1 VNILIVEDEATSREM
16 LVAILKAEGAHKIMT
31 ASDGNEALRLMEDPR
46 HPFDVVFLDLNL
58 PMISGLDL
66 LERVRAT
73 PACRFVRVIICTT
86 STDSATVVRAARLG
100 VRHYMV
106 KPADKIRVFEQLNII
121 KAEIA
126 GLQKIEKPEEAAGRL
141 GLDLP
146 SYKTKVSATLESM
159 EKWLTQA
166 KANTPS
172 VDRGQLATD
181 SGRLKTDAL
190 DLGLREVGR
199 RFSTLETRLS
209 IDTKGADVSDS
220 RAIEIA
226 FIMSHLH
233 GELNRVRS
241 VLKIIAPDVARS

>member
-1 VNILIVEDEATSREM
+1 M

-31 ASDGNEALRLMEDPR
+31 AADGNEALRLMEDPR

-126 GLQKIEKPEEAAGRL
+126 GLQKIEKPEDAAGRL

-181 SGRLKTDAL
+181 SGRLKSDAL

-209 IDTKGADVSDS
+209 IDTKGAEVSDS

>member
-1 VNILIVEDEATSREM
+1 VNILIVEDEAISREM
-16 LVAILKAEGAHKIMT
+16 LVNIIKSEGDHKILT
-31 ASDGNEALRLMEDPR
+31 ASDGDDALKLMEDPR
-46 HPFDVVFLDLNL
+46 HPFDVVFLDLML
-58 PMISGLDL
+58 PSISGLDL

-73 PACRFVRVIICTT
+73 PACRYVRVIICTT

-106 KPADKIRVFEQLNII
+106 KPADRIRVFEQLNII

-141 GLDLP
+141 GIDLAA
-146 SYKTKVSATLESM
+146 YKARVSTSLENM
-159 EKWLTQA
+159 ERWLTHA
-166 KANTPS
+166 KAGAQST
-172 VDRGQLATD
+172 DRKLLAED
-181 SGRLKTDAL
+181 SGRLKTEAL

-209 IDTKGADVSDS
+209 IDPSGDLQDS

-241 VLKIIAPDVARS
+241 VLKIMVPDKIAP

>member
-1 VNILIVEDEATSREM
+1 MNILIVEDEATSRE
-16 LVAILKAEGAHKIMT
+16 ILLSILESEGKHSIMS
-31 ASDGNEALRLMEDPR
+31 AADGDAALKLLEDPKNA
-46 HPFDVVFLDLNL
+46 FDVVFLDLLL
-58 PMISGLDL
+58 PTISGLDL

-73 PACRFVRVIICTT
+73 PVCRYVRVIICTV
-86 STDSATVVRAARLG
+86 STDSTTVVRASRLG

-106 KPADKIRVFEQLNII
+106 KPADRIRVFEQLNII
-121 KAEIA
+121 KGEIA
-126 GLQKIEKPEEAAGRL
+126 GQQKIEKPEEAAGRL

-146 SYKTKVSATLESM
+146 AYKAKVGATLEQM
-159 EKWLTQA
+159 EQWLTKA
-166 KANTPS
+166 KSGTQS
-172 VDRGQLATD
+172 DDRQQLATD
-181 SGRLKTDAL
+181 TGRLKTEAL

-209 IDTKGADVSDS
+209 IDPRGAISDS

-241 VLKIIAPDVARS
+241 VLKIVVPDKFAS

>member
-1 VNILIVEDEATSREM
+1 M
-16 LVAILKAEGAHKIMT
+16 LLSILKSEGDHRILT
-31 ASDGNEALRLMEDPR
+31 ASDGDEALKLMEDPR
-46 HPFDVVFLDLNL
+46 HPFDVVFLDLQL
-58 PMISGLDL
+58 PSISGLDL

-73 PACRFVRVIICTT
+73 PACRYVRVIICTT

-106 KPADKIRVFEQLNII
+106 KPPDRIRVIEQINII

-126 GLQKIEKPEEAAGRL
+126 GLEKIEKPEEAAGRL
-141 GLDLP
+141 GIDLAA
-146 SYKTKVSATLESM
+146 YKSRVSTTLETM

-166 KANTPS
+166 KAGAQS
-172 VDRGQLATD
+172 DDRQQLAID
-181 SGRLKTDAL
+181 SGLMRTKAL

-209 IDTKGADVSDS
+209 IEPNGAVPES

-241 VLKIIAPDVARS
+241 VLKIIAPDKQQA

>member
-1 VNILIVEDEATSREM
+1 MNILIVEDEATSREI
-16 LVAILKAEGAHKIMT
+16 LLNILKSEGDHRILT
-31 ASDGNEALRLMEDPR
+31 ASDGDTALKLMEDPR
-46 HPFDVVFLDLNL
+46 HPFDVVFLDLQL
-58 PMISGLDL
+58 PAISGLDL

-73 PACRFVRVIICTT
+73 TACRYVRVIICTT

-106 KPADKIRVFEQLNII
+106 KPPDRIRVFEQLNII

-126 GLQKIEKPEEAAGRL
+126 GLQKIEKPEETASRL
-141 GLDLP
+141 GIDIP
-146 SYKTKVSATLESM
+146 TYKSRVGNTLESM
-159 EKWLTQA
+159 ERWLTDA
-166 KANTPS
+166 KAAAKS
-172 VDRGQLATD
+172 DDRQHMVVD
-181 SGRLKTDAL
+181 SGRLKAEAL

-209 IDTKGADVSDS
+209 IDPQGDMPES

-241 VLKIIAPDVARS
+241 VLKIIVPDKIGT

>member
-1 VNILIVEDEATSREM
+1 MNILIVEDEATSREM
-16 LVAILKAEGAHKIMT
+16 LVNILKSEGDHRIMT
-31 ASDGNEALRLMEDPR
+31 ASDGDEALRLMGDPR
-46 HPFDVVFLDLNL
+46 HPFDVVFLDLML
-58 PMISGLDL
+58 PSISGLDL

-73 PACRFVRVIICTT
+73 PACRYVRVIICTT

-106 KPADKIRVFEQLNII
+106 KPADKIRVYEQINII
-121 KAEIA
+121 RAEIS
-126 GLQKIEKPEEAAGRL
+126 GLQKIEKPEDAAGRL
-141 GLDLP
+141 GIDLP
-146 SYKTKVSATLESM
+146 AYKLKVGSTLENM
-159 EKWLTQA
+159 ERWLTHA
-166 KANTPS
+166 KAGAKS
-172 VDRGQLATD
+172 VDRRQLAVD

-199 RFSTLETRLS
+199 RFSTLETRFA
-209 IDTKGADVSDS
+209 IDQNGDVSDS

-241 VLKIIAPDVARS
+241 VLKIIVPDKAEV

>member
-1 VNILIVEDEATSREM
+1 M
-16 LVAILKAEGAHKIMT
+16 LLSILKTEGDHRILT
-31 ASDGNEALRLMEDPR
+31 ASDGDEALKLMEDPR
-46 HPFDVVFLDLNL
+46 HPFDVVFLDLQL
-58 PMISGLDL
+58 PSISGLDL

-73 PACRFVRVIICTT
+73 PACRYVRVIICTT

-106 KPADKIRVFEQLNII
+106 KPPDRIRVIEQLNII

-141 GLDLP
+141 GIDLGA
-146 SYKTKVSATLESM
+146 YKARVSATLETM

-166 KANTPS
+166 KAGAQS
-172 VDRGQLATD
+172 DDRQQLAIE
-181 SGRLKTDAL
+181 SGQMKTKAL

-209 IDTKGADVSDS
+209 IEPNGAVPES

-241 VLKIIAPDVARS
+241 VLKIIAPDKPQP

>member
-1 VNILIVEDEATSREM
+1 M
-16 LVAILKAEGAHKIMT
+16 LLSILKAEGDHRILT
-31 ASDGNEALRLMEDPR
+31 ASDGDEALKLMEDPR
-46 HPFDVVFLDLNL
+46 HPFDVVFLDLQL
-58 PMISGLDL
+58 PSISGLDL

-73 PACRFVRVIICTT
+73 PACRYVRVIICTT

-106 KPADKIRVFEQLNII
+106 KPPDRIRVIEQLNII

-126 GLQKIEKPEEAAGRL
+126 GLQKIEKPEDAAGRL
-141 GLDLP
+141 GIDLP
-146 SYKTKVSATLESM
+146 TYKAKVSATLETM

-166 KANTPS
+166 KAGAQS
-172 VDRGQLATD
+172 DDRQQLALE
-181 SGRLKTDAL
+181 SGQMKMKAL

-209 IDTKGADVSDS
+209 IEPNGAVPES

-241 VLKIIAPDVARS
+241 VLKIIVPDKPQ

>member
-1 VNILIVEDEATSREM
+1 MNILIVEDEATSREM
-16 LVAILKAEGAHKIMT
+16 LVSILKAEGEHRIMT
-31 ASDGNEALRLMEDPR
+31 AADGDDALKLMEDPR
-46 HPFDVVFLDLNL
+46 HPFDVVFLDLML
-58 PMISGLDL
+58 PSISGLDL

-73 PACRFVRVIICTT
+73 PACRYVRVIICTT

-141 GLDLP
+141 GLDMP
-146 SYKTKVSATLESM
+146 AYKAKVSATLESM
-159 EKWLTQA
+159 ERWLTQA
-166 KANTPS
+166 KAS
-172 VDRGQLATD
+172 SHSSDRVQLASDT
-181 SGRLKTDAL
+181 GRLKTDAL

-199 RFSTLETRLS
+199 RFSTLETRLT
-209 IDTKGADVSDS
+209 IEPKGDVPDS

-241 VLKIIAPDVARS
+241 VLKIMAPDKV

>member
-1 VNILIVEDEATSREM
+1 M
-16 LVAILKAEGAHKIMT
+16 LLSILKAEGDHRILT
-31 ASDGNEALRLMEDPR
+31 ASDGDEALKLMEDPR
-46 HPFDVVFLDLNL
+46 HPFDVVFLDLQL
-58 PMISGLDL
+58 PSISGLDL

-73 PACRFVRVIICTT
+73 PACRYVRVIICTT

-106 KPADKIRVFEQLNII
+106 KPPDRIRVIEQINII

-126 GLQKIEKPEEAAGRL
+126 GLQKIEKPDEAAGRL
-141 GLDLP
+141 GIDLP
-146 SYKTKVSATLESM
+146 VYKARVSATLESM

-166 KANTPS
+166 KAGAQS
-172 VDRGQLATD
+172 DDRQQLALD
-181 SGRLKTDAL
+181 SGQMKTKAL

-209 IDTKGADVSDS
+209 IEPNGAVPES

-241 VLKIIAPDVARS
+241 VLKIIVPDKPQ

>member
-16 LVAILKAEGAHKIMT
+16 LLSILKSEGDHRILT
-31 ASDGNEALRLMEDPR
+31 ASDGDTALKLMEDPR
-46 HPFDVVFLDLNL
+46 HPFDVVFLDLML
-58 PMISGLDL
+58 PSISGLDL

-73 PACRFVRVIICTT
+73 PACRYVRVIICTT

-106 KPADKIRVFEQLNII
+106 KPPDRIRVFEQLNII

-141 GLDLP
+141 GIDLP
-146 SYKTKVSATLESM
+146 TYKSRVTTTLEDM
-159 EKWLTQA
+159 ERWLTQA
-166 KANTPS
+166 KAGAQS
-172 VDRGQLATD
+172 SDRKQLAID
-181 SGRLKTDAL
+181 SGHMKASAL

-209 IDTKGADVSDS
+209 IEPNGDVPES

-241 VLKIIAPDVARS
+241 VLKIIVPDRAGS

>member
-1 VNILIVEDEATSREM
+1 MNILIVEDEATSREM
-16 LVAILKAEGAHKIMT
+16 LLSILETEGDHKILT
-31 ASDGNEALRLMEDPR
+31 ASDGDDALKLMADPR
-46 HPFDVVFLDLNL
+46 HPFDVVFLDLML
-58 PMISGLDL
+58 PSISGLDL

-73 PACRFVRVIICTT
+73 PACRFVRVIICTI

-141 GLDLP
+141 GIDVP
-146 SYKTKVSATLESM
+146 AYKAKVGVTLEYM
-159 EKWLTQA
+159 ERWLTKA
-166 KANTPS
+166 KAGARST
-172 VDRGQLATD
+172 DRQQLAVDT
-181 SGRLKTDAL
+181 GRLKTDAL

-209 IDTKGADVSDS
+209 IEPQGEVPAS

-241 VLKIIAPDVARS
+241 VLKIIAPDRPQS

>member
-1 VNILIVEDEATSREM
+1 MNILIVEDEATSRE
-16 LVAILKAEGAHKIMT
+16 LLLNILKSEGDHRILT
-31 ASDGNEALRLMEDPR
+31 AVDGEEALKLMEDPR
-46 HPFDVVFLDLNL
+46 HPFDVVFLDLIL
-58 PMISGLDL
+58 PSISGLDL

-73 PACRFVRVIICTT
+73 PACRYVRVIICTT

-106 KPADKIRVFEQLNII
+106 KPADKIRVFEQINII

-126 GLQKIEKPEEAAGRL
+126 GLQKIEKPEDAADRL
-141 GLDLP
+141 GIDLP
-146 SYKTKVSATLESM
+146 AYKSKVGSTLENM
-159 EKWLTQA
+159 ERWLTHA
-166 KANTPS
+166 KAGAQSN
-172 VDRGQLATD
+172 DRKQLAAD
-181 SGRLKTDAL
+181 SGRLKAEAL

-199 RFSTLETRLS
+199 RFSTLETRLT
-209 IDTKGADVSDS
+209 IDPNGDVPDS

-241 VLKIIAPDVARS
+241 VLKIIVPDKVQS

>member
-1 VNILIVEDEATSREM
+1 MNILIVEDEATSRE
-16 LVAILKAEGAHKIMT
+16 ILLNILRSEGGDHRILT
-31 ASDGNEALRLMEDPR
+31 APDGDTALKLMEDPR
-46 HPFDVVFLDLNL
+46 HPFDVVFLDLQL
-58 PMISGLDL
+58 PTISGLDL

-73 PACRFVRVIICTT
+73 PACRYVRVIICTT

-106 KPADKIRVFEQLNII
+106 KPPDKIRVIEQLNII

-126 GLQKIEKPEEAAGRL
+126 GLQKIEKPEETANRL
-141 GLDLP
+141 GIDIP
-146 SYKTKVSATLESM
+146 TYKTRVGATLESM

-166 KANTPS
+166 KANTQS
-172 VDRGQLATD
+172 SGRQQLAADT
-181 SGRLKTDAL
+181 GRLKAEAL

-209 IDTKGADVSDS
+209 IEPQGDMPES

-241 VLKIIAPDVARS
+241 VLKIIVPDKIET

>member
-1 VNILIVEDEATSREM
+1 MLLNILQ
-16 LVAILKAEGAHKIMT
+16 AEGNHAIKT
-31 ASDGNEALRLMEDPR
+31 AADGDAALKLMEDPR
-46 HPFDVVFLDLNL
+46 HPFDVVFLDLQL
-58 PMISGLDL
+58 PSISGLDL

-73 PACRFVRVIICTT
+73 PACRYVRVIICTT

-141 GLDLP
+141 GVDLP
-146 SYKTKVSATLESM
+146 TYKAKVGTTLEHM
-159 EKWLTQA
+159 ERWVTTA
-166 KANTPS
+166 KAGAQS
-172 VDRGQLATD
+172 EDRQQLATD
-181 SGRLKTDAL
+181 SGQLKTDAL

-209 IDTKGADVSDS
+209 IEPKGDVPDS

-241 VLKIIAPDVARS
+241 VLKIIAQDKLES

>member
-1 VNILIVEDEATSREM
+1 M

-31 ASDGNEALRLMEDPR
+31 AADGNEALRLMEDPR

-126 GLQKIEKPEEAAGRL
+126 GLQKIEKPEDAAGRL

-146 SYKTKVSATLESM
+146 TYKTKVSDTLESM

>member
-1 VNILIVEDEATSREM
+1 MNILIVEDEATSREM
-16 LVAILKAEGAHKIMT
+16 LVNILEMEGNHTILT
-31 ASDGNEALRLMEDPR
+31 AADGDDALRLMADPR
-46 HPFDVVFLDLNL
+46 HPFDVVFLDLML
-58 PMISGLDL
+58 PSISGLDL

-73 PACRFVRVIICTT
+73 PACRYVRVIICTV

-106 KPADKIRVFEQLNII
+106 KPPDKIRVFEQLNII

-126 GLQKIEKPEEAAGRL
+126 GQKKIESPEEAASRL
-141 GLDLP
+141 GIDVPAYKAKVGVTLD
-146 SYKTKVSATLESM
+146 YM
-159 EKWLTQA
+159 ERWLTKA
-166 KANTPS
+166 KAGARST
-172 VDRGQLATD
+172 DRQQLATD
-181 SGRLKTDAL
+181 TSQLKADAL

-199 RFSTLETRLS
+199 RFSTLEARLA
-209 IDTKGADVSDS
+209 IEPQGEVPAS

-241 VLKIIAPDVARS
+241 VLKILAPDKPQS

>member
-1 VNILIVEDEATSREM
+1 M
-16 LVAILKAEGAHKIMT
+16 LLSILKSEGDHRILT
-31 ASDGNEALRLMEDPR
+31 ASDGDTALKLMEDPR
-46 HPFDVVFLDLNL
+46 HPFDVVFLDLML
-58 PMISGLDL
+58 PSISGLDL

-73 PACRFVRVIICTT
+73 PACRYVRVIICTT

-106 KPADKIRVFEQLNII
+106 KPPDRIRVFEQLNII

-141 GLDLP
+141 GIDLP
-146 SYKTKVSATLESM
+146 TYKSRVTTTLEDM
-159 EKWLTQA
+159 ERWLTQA
-166 KANTPS
+166 KAGAQS
-172 VDRGQLATD
+172 SDRKQLAID
-181 SGRLKTDAL
+181 SGHMKASAL

-209 IDTKGADVSDS
+209 IEPNGDVPES

-241 VLKIIAPDVARS
+241 VLKIIVPDRAGS

>member
-16 LVAILKAEGAHKIMT
+16 LLSIIRAEGDHHILT
-31 ASDGNEALRLMEDPR
+31 AADGEEALKLMEDP
-46 HPFDVVFLDLNL
+46 HNPFDVVFLDLML
-58 PMISGLDL
+58 PSISGLDL
-66 LERVRAT
+66 LERVRAM
-73 PACRFVRVIICTT
+73 PACRYVRVIICTT

-106 KPADKIRVFEQLNII
+106 KPADKIRVFEQINII

-141 GLDLP
+141 GLSLTD
-146 SYKTKVSATLESM
+146 YKAKVSSTLESM
-159 EKWLTQA
+159 ERWLTQA
-166 KANTPS
+166 KANAHS
-172 VDRGQLATD
+172 IDRAQLARDT
-181 SGRLKTDAL
+181 GKLKAEAL

-209 IDTKGADVSDS
+209 IETKGDMPDS
-220 RAIEIA
+220 RAIEVA

-241 VLKIIAPDVARS
+241 VLKIISPDKATN

>member
-1 VNILIVEDEATSREM
+1 MNILIVEDEATSREM
-16 LVAILKAEGAHKIMT
+16 LLSIIRAEGDHHIMT
-31 ASDGNEALRLMEDPR
+31 AADGDEALKLMEDPR
-46 HPFDVVFLDLNL
+46 HPFDVVFLDLML
-58 PMISGLDL
+58 PSISGLDL

-73 PACRFVRVIICTT
+73 PACRYVRVIICTT

-106 KPADKIRVFEQLNII
+106 KPPDKIRVVEQLNII

-141 GLDLP
+141 GLDLVA
-146 SYKTKVSATLESM
+146 YKSKVRTTLENM
-159 EKWLTQA
+159 ERWLTQA
-166 KANTPS
+166 RAS
-172 VDRGQLATD
+172 SSAVDRHQLAMDTE
-181 SGRLKTDAL
+181 RLKVDAL
-190 DLGLREVGR
+190 NLGLREVGR

-209 IDTKGADVSDS
+209 IEPKGDLPES
-220 RAIEIA
+220 RSIEIA

-241 VLKIIAPDVARS
+241 VLKIIAPDKVEP

>member
-1 VNILIVEDEATSREM
+1 M
-16 LVAILKAEGAHKIMT
+16 LVAILKAEGAHQIMT
-31 ASDGNEALRLMEDPR
+31 AADGDEALKLMEDPR

-58 PMISGLDL
+58 PSISGLDL
-66 LERVRAT
+66 LERVRGM
-73 PACRFVRVIICTT
+73 PACRYVRVIICTT

-106 KPADKIRVFEQLNII
+106 KPVDRIRVIEQLNII
-121 KAEIA
+121 KAELA

-146 SYKTKVSATLESM
+146 AYKARVSNALDGM
-159 EKWLTQA
+159 ERWLTEA
-166 KANTPS
+166 KASSQTS
-172 VDRGQLATD
+172 DRIRLAGDT
-181 SGRLKTDAL
+181 GRLKTDAL
-190 DLGLREVGR
+190 ELGLREVGR

-209 IDTKGADVSDS
+209 IEPKGDIPDS

-226 FIMSHLH
+226 FIMSNLH

-241 VLKIIAPDVARS
+241 VLKIIAPDRTDS

>member
-1 VNILIVEDEATSREM
+1 M
-16 LVAILKAEGAHKIMT
+16 LLSILKAEGDNRILT
-31 ASDGNEALRLMEDPR
+31 ASDGDEALKLMEDPR
-46 HPFDVVFLDLNL
+46 HPFDVVFLDLQL
-58 PMISGLDL
+58 PSISGLDL

-73 PACRFVRVIICTT
+73 PACRYVRVIICTI

-106 KPADKIRVFEQLNII
+106 KPPDRIRVIEQLNII

-126 GLQKIEKPEEAAGRL
+126 GLQKIEKPEDAAGRL
-141 GLDLP
+141 GIDLP
-146 SYKTKVSATLESM
+146 TYKANVSAALEIM

-166 KANTPS
+166 KAGAQS
-172 VDRGQLATD
+172 DDRQQLALE
-181 SGRLKTDAL
+181 SGQMKMKAL

-209 IDTKGADVSDS
+209 IEPNGAVPES

-241 VLKIIAPDVARS
+241 VLKIIVPDKPQ

>member
-1 VNILIVEDEATSREM
+1 MLVNILKSEGEHQ
-16 LVAILKAEGAHKIMT
+16 ILT
-31 ASDGNEALRLMEDPR
+31 ASDGDEALRLMGDPR
-46 HPFDVVFLDLNL
+46 HPFDVVFLDLML
-58 PMISGLDL
+58 PSISGLDL

-106 KPADKIRVFEQLNII
+106 KPADRIRVFEQLNII

-126 GLQKIEKPEEAAGRL
+126 GQQKIEKPEEAAGRL
-141 GLDLP
+141 GIDLQA
-146 SYKTKVSATLESM
+146 YKAKVGSTLENM
-159 EKWLTQA
+159 ERWLTHA
-166 KANTPS
+166 KAGAQS
-172 VDRGQLATD
+172 ADRRQLAVD
-181 SGRLKTDAL
+181 SGHLKTDAL
-190 DLGLREVGR
+190 DLGLREVGLTIEPN
-199 RFSTLETRLS
+199 SE
-209 IDTKGADVSDS
+209 VPDS

-241 VLKIIAPDVARS
+241 VLKIIVPDKASA

>member
-1 VNILIVEDEATSREM
+1 M

-126 GLQKIEKPEEAAGRL
+126 GLQKIEKPEDAAGRL

-181 SGRLKTDAL
+181 SGRLKSDAL

-209 IDTKGADVSDS
+209 IDTKGAEVSDS

>member
-1 VNILIVEDEATSREM
+1 MA
-16 LVAILKAEGAHKIMT
+16 
-31 ASDGNEALRLMEDPR
+31 DPR
-46 HPFDVVFLDLNL
+46 HPFDVVFLDLML
-58 PMISGLDL
+58 PSISGLDL

-73 PACRFVRVIICTT
+73 PACRYVRVIICTV

-106 KPADKIRVFEQLNII
+106 KPPDKIRVFEQLNII

-126 GLQKIEKPEEAAGRL
+126 GQKKIESPEEAASRL
-141 GLDLP
+141 GIDVPAYKAKVGVTLD
-146 SYKTKVSATLESM
+146 YM
-159 EKWLTQA
+159 ERWLTKL
-166 KANTPS
+166 KA
-172 VDRGQLATD
+172 G
-181 SGRLKTDAL
+181 AL

-199 RFSTLETRLS
+199 RFSTLEARLA
-209 IDTKGADVSDS
+209 IEPQGEVPAS

-241 VLKIIAPDVARS
+241 VLKIIAPDKPFS

>member
-1 VNILIVEDEATSREM
+1 MNILIVEDEATSREM
-16 LVAILKAEGAHKIMT
+16 LVAILKAEGAHQIMT
-31 ASDGNEALRLMEDPR
+31 ASDGDEALKLMEDPR

-58 PMISGLDL
+58 PSISGLDL
-66 LERVRAT
+66 LERVRGT
-73 PACRFVRVIICTT
+73 PACRYVRVIICTT

-106 KPADKIRVFEQLNII
+106 KPADRIRVIEQLNII

-146 SYKTKVSATLESM
+146 AYKVRVSTALEGM
-159 EKWLTQA
+159 ERWLTQA
-166 KANTPS
+166 KASSQTS
-172 VDRGQLATD
+172 DRIRLATD

-199 RFSTLETRLS
+199 RFSTLETRLA
-209 IDTKGADVSDS
+209 IEPKGDVPDS

-241 VLKIIAPDVARS
+241 VLKIIAPDRADS

>member
-1 VNILIVEDEATSREM
+1 MNILIVEDEATSREI
-16 LVAILKAEGAHKIMT
+16 LLNILKSEGDHRILT
-31 ASDGNEALRLMEDPR
+31 ASDGDTALKLMEDPK
-46 HPFDVVFLDLNL
+46 HPFDVVFLDLQL
-58 PMISGLDL
+58 PAISGLDL

-73 PACRFVRVIICTT
+73 PACRYVRVIICTT

-106 KPADKIRVFEQLNII
+106 KPPDKIRVTEQLNII

-126 GLQKIEKPEEAAGRL
+126 GLQKIEKPEETAGRL
-141 GLDLP
+141 GIDITT
-146 SYKTKVSATLESM
+146 YKAKVGAALEYM
-159 EKWLTQA
+159 EKWLTEA
-166 KANTPS
+166 KATAQS
-172 VDRGQLATD
+172 ADRKHLAADT
-181 SGRLKTDAL
+181 GRLKAEAL
-190 DLGLREVGR
+190 DLGLREVSR

-209 IDTKGADVSDS
+209 IDPQGDMPES

-241 VLKIIAPDVARS
+241 VLKIIVPDRVES

>member
-1 VNILIVEDEATSREM
+1 VNILIVEDEATSREI
-16 LVAILKAEGAHKIMT
+16 LLNILKSEGDHRILT
-31 ASDGNEALRLMEDPR
+31 AADGDEALKLMEDPR
-46 HPFDVVFLDLNL
+46 HPFDVVFLDLQL
-58 PMISGLDL
+58 PSISGLDL

-73 PACRFVRVIICTT
+73 PACRYVRVIICTT

-106 KPADKIRVFEQLNII
+106 KPPDKIRVIEQLNII

-126 GLQKIEKPEEAAGRL
+126 GLQKIERPEETAGRL
-141 GLDLP
+141 GIDIP
-146 SYKTKVSATLESM
+146 TYKVRVGTTLENM

-166 KANTPS
+166 KASAQTH
-172 VDRGQLATD
+172 DRKQLASDT
-181 SGRLKTDAL
+181 GRLKADAL
-190 DLGLREVGR
+190 NLGLREVGR

-209 IDTKGADVSDS
+209 IEPQGDLPES

-241 VLKIIAPDVARS
+241 VLKIIVPDKVGT